1 MDRILRRQLDAIAR
15 DRSSGAA
22 ELVGRAA
29 TALRQWLER
38 KKRLQKEEILSVAA
52 RLLTCQPLMAPML
65 RIANEVA
72 LAAEAR
78 HAGQAIASSLARIR
92 KTLQR
97 SPDQIARLFQRE
109 VHRKRI
115 WSVCTYSYSST
126 VLRAILKARESIRL
140 VTCSEGRPALEGR
153 VLASRVAACGMMVRV
168 TTDAELLSDAH
179 RDAYQVLV
187 VGADAI
193 RSRFFVNKI
202 GTSVLVRNAQESG
215 LPVWVLA
222 DTLKFWDQP
231 VFPAQ
236 LKGLSRA
243 ASQAAWPSAPE
254 GVSVSDLLF
263 DATFYTPNTR
273 ILTEKGWMTPRQV
286 RRELRK
292 IAISPRLR
300 QLVD

>member
-1 MDRILRRQLDAIAR
+1 MDRILRRELTAIAR

-38 KKRLQKEEILSVAA
+38 RKRLQEEEILSVAA

-72 LAAEAR
+72 LAADAR
-78 HAGQAIASSLARIR
+78 HAEQALASSLARIR
-92 KTLQR
+92 RTLQR
-97 SPDQIARLFQRE
+97 SPDRIARLFQRE
-109 VHRKRI
+109 VRRKRI
-115 WSVCTYSYSST
+115 WSVCAYSYSST
-126 VLRAILKARESIRL
+126 VLRAILRARESIRL
-140 VTCSEGRPALEGR
+140 VTCSEARPALEGR
-153 VLASRVAACGMMVRV
+153 VLASRLAASGMLVRL
-168 TTDAELLSDAH
+168 TTDAELLSDTH
-179 RDAYQVLV
+179 RATYQLLV

-215 LPVWVLA
+215 VPVWVLS
-222 DTLKFWDQP
+222 DTLKFCDQP
-231 VFPAQ
+231 IFPAQ
-236 LKGLSRA
+236 LKGLGRA
-243 ASQAAWPSAPE
+243 ASKAVWPSAPE

-263 DATFYTPNTR
+263 DATFYAPNTR
-273 ILTEKGWMTPRQV
+273 ILTEKGWMTPGQV

-292 IAISPRLR
+292 IAISPRLK